1 MCMPSR
7 GSPSITVRMSAD
19 LIRRLQHTARCYNTS
34 VSHLLRLAAEQV
46 LISIE
51 EADARQRQRA
61 TQKK

>member
-1 MCMPSR
+1 MPSR

-19 LIRRLQHTARCYNTS
+19 LIRRLQHTATRYNST

-51 EADARQRQRA
+51 EADARQRA
-61 TQKK
+61 KPKK

>member
-1 MCMPSR
+1 MPSR

-19 LIRRLQHTARCYNTS
+19 LIRRLQHTARRYNTS

-46 LISIE
+46 LISLE